1 MRKLLRFFFFLFY
14 KPYAIW
20 QISAP
25 RTYRYRQLKLS
36 IPVGVFHPSL
46 FFSTHFLA
54 DELLKLDLKNKLFL
68 ELGSGSGFISLS
80 AARAG
85 ATVTAV
91 DINPL
96 AVETTAGNAVANGI
110 KIEVLQ
116 SDLFS
121 ALGSRR
127 FDVIAINP
135 PYFKKTPKSDA
146 DKAWFAGK
154 DYDYFTKLFAQ
165 IPNHLHADSI
175 VYLVTSE
182 DVDME
187 HIQQIAAASNFALQL
202 KATRVICFE
211 LNYIYAL
218 MPLVK

>member
-1 MRKLLRFFFFLFY
+1 MRKLLRSIFFLFY
-14 KPYAIW
+14 KPFAIW

-25 RTYRYRQLKLS
+25 RTYRQGQLKLS
-36 IPVGVFHPSL
+36 IPVGVFHPGL

-54 DELLKLDLKNKLFL
+54 DELLKLDLKNKSFL

-85 ATVTAV
+85 AIVTAV

-96 AVETTAGNAVANGI
+96 AVETTAGNAAANGI
-110 KIEVLQ
+110 KIEALQ

-121 ALGSRR
+121 SLGNRR

-135 PYFKKTPKSDA
+135 PYFKKTPKNDA

-154 DYDYFTKLFAQ
+154 DYEYFSRLFTE
-165 IPNHLHADSI
+165 IGNHLYADSVVYI
-175 VYLVTSE
+175 VASE

-202 KATRVICFE
+202 KARRIICFE

-218 MPLVK
+218 VPLVK